1 MAEPLPIPR
10 LLDEWLKWAE
20 WVRTPEPR
28 ADGSE
33 LIGWHEFEWITQ
45 SHPEYA
51 WTAILAAVSDER
63 CAPYLGTLAAGP
75 MEDLLSGHGAQ
86 FIDRVEAQA
95 RSDPQFAM
103 FLGGVWRFQM
113 ADEVWAR
120 VQAVWDRRGW
130 DGILAE

>member
-1 MAEPLPIPR
+1 
-10 LLDEWLKWAE
+10 
-20 WVRTPEPR
+20 
-28 ADGSE
+28 
-33 LIGWHEFEWITQ
+33 
-45 SHPEYA
+45 
-51 WTAILAAVSDER
+51 
-63 CAPYLGTLAAGP
+63 